1 MRRAIPA
8 GTVRHQRDG
17 WAIFVD
23 VRDVGEIELKPRG
36 QEGTDRVAVM
46 VRPERSRYEAWERA
60 AGDKPVSTWLGELAD
75 AAVKRGGE
83 LGAAGSEMRY
93 LLAGPRSC
101 RGNVA
106 RTAGATTRSLNSDT
120 PRQRREIRRRLSVN
134 ATRCRRS
141 CTGCPESSPGRSC
154 VLSSA
159 AGSWQSLLRVH
170 DRVDEGHTVRHAQA
184 GHVVPS
190 RRGGQRGVRAEAQH
204 CVEKI

>member
-93 LLAGPRSC
+93 LLAGP
-101 RGNVA
+101 G
-106 RTAGATTRSLNSDT
+106 
-120 PRQRREIRRRLSVN
+120 SVN
-134 ATRCRRS
+134 AESILSPSPKRTRTAQSKRLKNFSSIARS
-141 CTGCPESSPGRSC
+141 
-154 VLSSA
+154 A
-159 AGSWQSLLRVH
+159 SLIRLFPRII
-170 DRVDEGHTVRHAQA
+170 
-184 GHVVPS
+184 PS
-190 RRGGQRGVRAEAQH
+190 GARLHILPR
-204 CVEKI
+204 